1 MATDQQEWGGL
12 MKRRE
17 KNVKQ
22 HYIPQFHLRK
32 FTDENEELYAYDIYR
47 ERQYKTAVRKENY
60 KKYFYDVRPDLLK
73 KLLGI
78 NNGYDELID
87 DKIRTLHEEQVAR
100 AFNQLVT
107 LLNQSPLQGI
117 KIEKEVRDKIHQY
130 IVLQRIRTPEF
141 RRRIKYMSGNF
152 VINYG
157 IDLEVDK
164 LNEGE
169 LLDNI
174 HNLLIYGLLL
184 QFNNESAELPDGY
197 NQFFEHFI
205 EESMRFYKQLQNAGI
220 LVLLN
225 RYKTPFYISDN
236 PVNVKWH
243 PNSSAYIKGLIT
255 PMGGG
260 KTIDVGQS
268 NDLKTAFV
276 PISRNIGIF
285 FFDLEF
291 QEALTSMN
299 NSIGVITEQN
309 FDIIHNINLSTAANA
324 YGKVYGSINDF
335 SELIKMIKNKQP
347 AIINFRF

>member
-1 MATDQQEWGGL
+1 
-12 MKRRE
+12 MKRRD

-32 FTDENEELYAYDIYR
+32 FTDENEELHVYDIYR
-47 ERQYKTAVRKENY
+47 ERQYKIAVRKESY
-60 KKYFYDVRPDLLK
+60 KKFFYDVRSDLLQ

-78 NNGYDELID
+78 HNGYDELVD
-87 DKIRTLHEEQVAR
+87 DKIRTLHEEPVAR
-100 AFNQLVT
+100 AFNELIT
-107 LLNQSPLQGI
+107 LLNQSTLQGI
-117 KIEKEVRDKIHQY
+117 TIGKEVKDKIHQY
-130 IVLQRIRTPEF
+130 IVIQRIRTPEF
-141 RRRIKYMSGNF
+141 RQRIRYMVRNF

-157 IDLEVDK
+157 IDLERDQLHEV
-164 LNEGE
+164 E

-184 QFNNESAELPDGY
+184 HYNNESIELPERY
-197 NQFFEHFI
+197 NEFFEHFI
-205 EESMRFYKQLQNAGI
+205 EESMSFYKQLQNAGI

-225 RYKTPFYISDN
+225 RYKIPFYISDN
-236 PVNVKWH
+236 PVNIKWH
-243 PNSSAYIKGLIT
+243 PNSSAYIRGLVT
-255 PMGGG
+255 PIGGG
-260 KTIDVGQS
+260 KTIDVGQL

-276 PISRNIGIF
+276 PISHNIGIY

-291 QEALTSMN
+291 QEALTLMN

-335 SELIKMIKNKQP
+335 SELIMMIKNKQP
-347 AIINFRF
+347 AIVNFRF